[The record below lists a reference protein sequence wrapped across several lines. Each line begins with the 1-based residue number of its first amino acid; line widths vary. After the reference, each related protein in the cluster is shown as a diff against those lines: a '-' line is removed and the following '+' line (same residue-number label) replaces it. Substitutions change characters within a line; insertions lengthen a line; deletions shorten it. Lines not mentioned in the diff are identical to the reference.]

1 MIVTDRCRFKLIYQN
16 LFLLNK
22 KHIHVFLSFN
32 SRSMHYYLLLV
43 IRREI
48 VATIYIL
55 LSDFISMASTP
66 IHVKILMFA
75 GQIVLAFIYGTF
87 GTILTFLLFVRSGP
101 KKFFRRVERSTP
113 PAQATDPIY
122 GKHEMIKLKVNR
134 FLSLIL

>member
-1 MIVTDRCRFKLIYQN
+1 
-16 LFLLNK
+16 
-22 KHIHVFLSFN
+22 
-32 SRSMHYYLLLV
+32 MHYYLLLV